1 MVAPQIPGTDR
12 LAAVRAALPAL
23 AAGIYLNTGSAGPL
37 PAETAAAMA
46 EIARYELETGRAT
59 ADWFGETLQR
69 MDEARAATAAVLVA
83 DVDDIALTHSATD
96 GVNIGVWSIDWRA
109 GDRVV
114 TSRGEHPGVL
124 GPLVQLRDRFGVE
137 IAFVDPGAGDPAEA
151 LAAFEDAIDERTRMV
166 AVSHVL
172 YATGVVLPI
181 AAIAAAGHVHD
192 AIVVVDAAQSV
203 GAIPVELAATGA
215 DVLALPAQK
224 WLLGPEGMGAI
235 AVRRAARER
244 LQATFAGYFSYERI
258 EPDGTAIPWASA
270 RRFEAGNWHRPS
282 IVGMA
287 RSLGWMSMF
296 VGLDWFLAR
305 GPALAAWM
313 HDRLSAIAGVEVVTP
328 RAAMATLLTFRIAGW
343 APQAALDEL
352 GARVFAIA
360 RVVPTV
366 DALRI
371 SVGAFNSE
379 EELERF
385 ATAVELLAAHTPETM
400 PPRRSLLLLGEH

>member
-1 MVAPQIPGTDR
+1 MVAPQIPGADR

-23 AAGIYLNTGSAGPL
+23 AAGIYLNTGSAGPM

-46 EIARYELETGRAT
+46 EIARYELETGRAS
-59 ADWFGETLQR
+59 ADWFTETLQR
-69 MDEARAATAAVLVA
+69 MDEARAAMAAVLVA
-83 DVDDIALTHSATD
+83 DVDDIGLTHSATD
-96 GVNIGVWSIDWRA
+96 GVNIGAWSIDWRA

-114 TSRGEHPGVL
+114 TSRFEHPGGL

-137 IAFVDPGAGDPAEA
+137 IVFVDPGTGDPAEA
-151 LAAFEDAIDERTRMV
+151 LRAFETAIDERTRMV
-166 AVSHVL
+166 AISHVL
-172 YATGVVLPI
+172 YATGTVLPI
-181 AAIAAAGHVHD
+181 AGIAAAAHAHD
-192 AIVVVDAAQSV
+192 AVVVVDGAQSV
-203 GAIPVELAATGA
+203 GAIPVELASSGA
-215 DVLALPAQK
+215 DVLAMPAQK

-235 AVRRAARER
+235 AVRRAARDR

-258 EPDGTAIPWASA
+258 DAAGEAVPWASA
-270 RRFEAGNWHRPS
+270 RRFESGNWHRPS

-296 VGLDWFLAR
+296 VGLDWFLTR

-313 HDRLSAIAGVEVVTP
+313 HERLSAIDGVEVVTP
-328 RAAMATLLTFRIAGW
+328 HGAMATLLTFRIAGW
-343 APQAALDEL
+343 EPQLALDEL

-385 ATAVELLAAHTPETM
+385 AAAVELLAAHTPDTM
-400 PPRRSLLLLGEH
+400 PPRRNLSLLGQH